1 MNKKENPKSKYISF
15 RVPED
20 TKIAFKKVADKL
32 GVKVSDLLLEF
43 VEAKI
48 LDEGIVKIKFYIGH
62 PGGVTQSNFYKSRL
76 GDVLAIFQQYIVK
89 GQFA

>member
-48 LDEGIVKIKFYIGH
+48 LDEGIVKIKVPKKEI
-62 PGGVTQSNFYKSRL
+62 
-76 GDVLAIFQQYIVK
+76 DVKEVGIKDVFEAELNEYTENISFIK
-89 GQFA
+89 N